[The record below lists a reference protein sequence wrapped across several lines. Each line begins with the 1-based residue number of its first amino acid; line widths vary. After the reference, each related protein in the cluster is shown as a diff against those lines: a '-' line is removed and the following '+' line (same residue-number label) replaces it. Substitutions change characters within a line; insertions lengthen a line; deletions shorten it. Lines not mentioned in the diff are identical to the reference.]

1 MRIFASLALVA
12 LIAATS
18 AGASASPPT
27 GDQILAR
34 AAAAKGVH
42 SYTVP
47 VHFEVH
53 LHKPIG
59 ARTEVDGT
67 TYYQAPGHGALV
79 LDKAHGII
87 GSFFKGTYNL
97 DLVPQTWPANYHVL
111 SVSKTIDG
119 GVPETVLTALPRVGG
134 EDIAQVVFR
143 ISNRDHAP
151 VAANWLYKDKSTIS
165 LTLTNGRTGA
175 YTLPAAATVTVDM
188 PKYKLDGDV
197 TYGSYALNAPVDPSV
212 FVGANKKE

>member
-1 MRIFASLALVA
+1 MRILASLALVA
-12 LIAATS
+12 LVAITS
-18 AGASASPPT
+18 AASVGSTPT

-59 ARTEVDGT
+59 ARTGVDGT
-67 TYYQAPGHGALV
+67 VYYQAPGHGALV

-111 SVSKTIDG
+111 SVSTTIVG
-119 GVPETVLTALPRVGG
+119 GVPETVLDALPRVGG
-134 EDIAQVVFR
+134 EDIQQVVFR

-151 VAANWLYKDKSTIS
+151 VGADWTYKDQSTIS
-165 LTLTNGRTGA
+165 LALTNSRNGA
-175 YTLPAAATVTVDM
+175 YTLPASASVSVDM

-197 TYGSYALNAPVDPSV
+197 TYGTYALNAPVDPSV